1 MTRERGLTARE
12 KARHGARLPAAER
25 RDAILQAA
33 LRVFCSGSYTGTT
46 TAEIAREAGVTE
58 PVIYRHFASKRAL
71 WLACMDEAW
80 AQFRA
85 AHERKVALL
94 GEEREVDAFGQA
106 LDEMRRA
113 RVLLASLWMQG
124 VTEAS
129 EDTELQRHVRGHMRA
144 AHEFVADGIRSV
156 QACGRIPED
165 RDPDAEA
172 WIMIG
177 GALLTA
183 VADRLGGVLSRD
195 DLESIRVQ
203 RFRWLLG
210 DDAVAA
216 VRTAP

>member
-1 MTRERGLTARE
+1 VSAERGLTTRG
-12 KARHGARLPAAER
+12 KARHGTRLPAPER
-25 RDAILQAA
+25 REAILAAA

-46 TAEIAREAGVTE
+46 TAEIAREAGVSE

-80 AQFRA
+80 ARFHV
-85 AHERKVALL
+85 AHEKKLAAL
-94 GEEREVDAFGQA
+94 GQERGIDAFGPA

-113 RVLLASLWMQG
+113 RVLLASLWIQG

-129 EDTELQRHVRGHMRA
+129 EDAEIQRHVRRHMRA
-144 AHEFVADGIRSV
+144 AHDFVADGMRQGQS
-156 QACGRIPED
+156 CGRIPGD

-172 WIMIG
+172 WIMIA

-183 VADRLGGVLSRD
+183 VADRLGGVLTRED
-195 DLESIRVQ
+195 FEAIRVQ

-210 DDAVAA
+210 DDAEAA
-216 VRTAP
+216 IRTAP